1 MKHLTRCL
9 AVLLT
14 ALLAAGCGSRPS
26 ASLEAFTTA
35 VYRPAYAS
43 GFEILGAEGL
53 QSTILRTR
61 TPWQGAEGAGT
72 SICILRNGESVPE
85 GFNGEVLRGEAQR
98 IVCMSSTHVALLDA
112 AGAVQRIVG
121 VSGVKGVSN
130 AWIAARSE
138 EIGEVGYDGNV
149 DYERL
154 LALRPD
160 LVLLFGVQGAS
171 GMEPKLREL
180 RIPFAYIG
188 EYLEESPLGKA
199 EWIVAAGELVGRRA
213 EAEARFDSIPQR
225 YDALRT
231 RVAGAAA
238 EAPKVMIN
246 SPYGDSWFMAS
257 QGSYVARL
265 IADAGGDYIYKKNT
279 SNRSLPI
286 DVEEAY
292 LLASAADVWINAG
305 DFASLDEMKTRLPRF
320 AGVGCLRRGAVYNCD
335 RRMNPNGGN
344 DYWESCVVHPDLVL
358 RDLVKIFHPE
368 LVPEE
373 FVYYRRLE

>member
-61 TPWQGAEGAGT
+61 TPGREPKGPARRSA
-72 SICILRNGESVPE
+72 
-85 GFNGEVLRGEAQR
+85 
-98 IVCMSSTHVALLDA
+98 SSATANPCP
-112 AGAVQRIVG
+112 R
-121 VSGVKGVSN
+121 VSTARCS
-130 AWIAARSE
+130 AARRSASSACPRPMWRCSMPRASCSGSWASRGSRG
-138 EIGEVGYDGNV
+138 I
-149 DYERL
+149 ERL
-154 LALRPD
+154 DRGPQRRDRRGGLRRQCRLRTAACAAPRPGAALRRA
-160 LVLLFGVQGAS
+160 GGKRHGAQA
-171 GMEPKLREL
+171 PRAAYPLRL
-180 RIPFAYIG
+180 HRRIPR
-188 EYLEESPLGKA
+188 ESPLGKA

-292 LLASAADVWINAG
+292 LLASAADVDQCRG
-305 DFASLDEMKTRLPRF
+305 FRLSRRDEDAPAALCRCGMPAPRRGLQLRPPDESERRERLL
-320 AGVGCLRRGAVYNCD
+320 GVGRRASRSGAA
-335 RRMNPNGGN
+335 RPG
-344 DYWESCVVHPDLVL
+344 EDLPSGA
-358 RDLVKIFHPE
+358 RPG
-368 LVPEE
+368 E